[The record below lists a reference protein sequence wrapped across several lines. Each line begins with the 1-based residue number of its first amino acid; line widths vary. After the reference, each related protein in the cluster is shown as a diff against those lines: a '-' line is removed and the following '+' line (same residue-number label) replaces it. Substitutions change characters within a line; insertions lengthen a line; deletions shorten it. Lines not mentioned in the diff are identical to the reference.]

1 MGRGKGTLLY
11 IGPNQIRKKQLHKE
25 EERRKG
31 RDVGGEQR
39 QQEAKKKYKEKMNKE
54 QFLHDSALTI
64 NNILWPV
71 LWTPVRCCTMGI
83 GGIGWIAIT

>member
-39 QQEAKKKYKEKMNKE
+39 QQEAKKSIK
-54 QFLHDSALTI
+54 
-64 NNILWPV
+64 
-71 LWTPVRCCTMGI
+71 RR
-83 GGIGWIAIT
+83 